1 MISFVLPHKRVSIL
15 EVGQVGLVAVHEA
28 KIVLASDEQDGR
40 VGTKAA
46 DLGKPHRLAIAQR
59 LWVADGEAQQY
70 HIRSESEDNSKET
83 GGKGRK
89 RVNGE
94 REREKER
101 EVVIIYSIC
110 IRHRQIPSTSAIF
123 CCFFFFRVT
132 HFDPDH
138 LSFSPVGTI

>member
-94 REREKER
+94 RERKKGKLLLFI
-101 EVVIIYSIC
+101 VYVYVIFRFHRPALYS
-110 IRHRQIPSTSAIF
+110 AA
-123 CCFFFFRVT
+123 FFFSRDAFRSGSS
-132 HFDPDH
+132 
-138 LSFSPVGTI
+138 LFSPVGTI

>member
-94 REREKER
+94 RERKKGKLLLFI
-101 EVVIIYSIC
+101 VYVYVIFRFHRPALYS
-110 IRHRQIPSTSAIF
+110 AA
-123 CCFFFFRVT
+123 FFFFA
-132 HFDPDH
+132 
-138 LSFSPVGTI
+138 